1 MEREFL
7 EHCRDNNLEGVND
20 CLKDFYKTLCKGL
33 MFAFGRGNSAIVSRL
48 VQVPGLDIN
57 YQDEDGDTA
66 AHRASERGQTEC
78 VRILADTGKV
88 DWNKTEFEGE
98 TPLHCAI
105 VNEYSEIVD
114 IIIRCPHVDLSCRDK
129 KGWSPVFRAIQTKKI
144 GEQNNNY
151 M

>member
-57 YQDEDGDTA
+57 YQDVNGWTA
-66 AHRASERGQTEC
+66 AHWASWRGQTEC
-78 VRILADTGKV
+78 VRILAETDRV
-88 DWNKTEFEGE
+88 DWNKGDKWGR
-98 TPLHCAI
+98 TPLYLALEEGHSDI
-105 VNEYSEIVD
+105 VSIF
-114 IIIRCPHVDLSCRDK
+114 S
-129 KGWSPVFRAIQTKKI
+129 QT
-144 GEQNNNY
+144 NT
-151 M
+151 